1 MGTGETFNSGGV
13 EKRRG
18 RINPEHRLIES
29 MLPSGT
35 SKMNMR
41 RDEHQTQTHSHSP
54 CYQHWVLMRWQRRQD
69 VTGRRRGD
77 SSNLEPGA
85 PGSTGT
91 WTWRKARTPPA
102 LGPTVPSKGPSAC
115 WTTIRQ
121 NHQIMSFYAVDSLLH
136 PQSSR
141 AVMLLLVNILKDLL
155 RTLQVE
161 PPPTQPNR
169 VQPEFFTRMEMR
181 DRRRCCTEARQGVGA
196 DVLVGLLTFK
206 LDTRYSKSRKR
217 DSNQEPSEAQP
228 YV

>member
-1 MGTGETFNSGGV
+1 
-13 EKRRG
+13 
-18 RINPEHRLIES
+18 
-29 MLPSGT
+29 
-35 SKMNMR
+35 MNMR

-181 DRRRCCTEARQGVGA
+181 DRRRCCTEAFRVAPMGREGSGVAAPRAGSGGPA
-196 DVLVGLLTFK
+196 GRKWRPRGQEVAAPRAGSGGPAGRKWRPAVTGTFP
-206 LDTRYSKSRKR
+206 R
-217 DSNQEPSEAQP
+217 
-228 YV
+228 